1 MGYVGKVKTGEVT
14 NPIGATLFGVCKTA
28 ANLTE
33 KVAVIPELLSIDNM
47 DGLTIHVYFANSNS
61 IADSSSA
68 HITLRIDNAESN
80 GQTLVPPRQI
90 MLSGS
95 VTVGNTPATSWNAG
109 SVLSLT
115 YHAVENAAGKWFL
128 DGWLNTDTVYGNATA
143 STAGLMSASDKSKL
157 DFMNKYVDIVT
168 VNGWELPTSGW
179 SLDTSVN
186 NGPKYADYPYKADF
200 HPESLSGTDYVPI
213 VIFLPSDIEEYGI
226 APIAEVVEIGAGT
239 FAVPHVRVYAETMPT
254 STIAIQATAL
264 LRGRF

>member
-1 MGYVGKVKTGEVT
+1 MGFVAKVKTGEVT

-28 ANLTE
+28 SNLTE
-33 KVAVIPELLSIDNM
+33 KVAVIPDLLTIDNM

-68 HITLRIDNAESN
+68 HITLRIDSAETN

-115 YHAVENAAGKWFL
+115 YHAVENAAGKWFI
-128 DGWLNTDTVYGNATA
+128 DGWLNTDTVYGNATT
-143 STAGLMSASDKSKL
+143 STAGLMSANDKEKL
-157 DFMNKYVDIVT
+157 DFMNKYTDIVT
-168 VNGWELPTSGW
+168 VAGWELPDSDW

-186 NGPKYADYPYKADF
+186 NGPKYADYPYKIDF
-200 HPESLSGTDYVPI
+200 RPTNRLSPSNVPI
-213 VIFLPSDIEEYGI
+213 LIFLPSDIEEYGI
-226 APIAEVVEIGAGT
+226 APIAEVVEVDTSFYIRA
-239 FAVPHVRVYAETMPT
+239 YAETMPT
-254 STIAIQATAL
+254 SDITVQTTVL
-264 LRGRF
+264 LNGRV